1 VTHPPVVLPPLDEF
15 SAALLDCIEEY
26 RKGAMNRVHGPRHT
40 RTGYRREYI
49 CITDIHA
56 MLAKRG
62 IKRSKTTV
70 SRHVKDFIER
80 ERRSFEIGVWV
91 DEMDATLEAFREL
104 TDRMNPEW
112 NKPQLD
118 VIERALSIVRQVIQ
132 PWAIERA
139 RSADDNETLA
149 RLVKYSS
156 EYFGPAS
163 REDKGE
169 RTPPKLGIV
178 N

>member
-1 VTHPPVVLPPLDEF
+1 MSRLPLDLPPLDEF
-15 SAALLDCIEEY
+15 EAALLDCIEEY

-62 IKRSKTTV
+62 IKRCKTTV
-70 SRHVKDFIER
+70 SRRVKEFVER
-80 ERRSFEIGVWV
+80 ERRSFDIGVWV
-91 DEMDATLEAFREL
+91 DEMQGTFDAFDEL
-104 TDRMNPEW
+104 TERMHPEW
-112 NKPQLD
+112 YKTQRD
-118 VIERALSIVRQVIQ
+118 VIERALSIIRQTLQ

-163 REDKGE
+163 REDKAKP
-169 RTPPKLGIV
+169 PPKLGIV